1 MLKSSTEIKSICRK
15 IYPKFAVFANLMQKN
30 QQISED
36 GDVDVVESEEL
47 SPDKKQG
54 DNDKNDNEEEHE
66 GGEPRPAAFADRI
79 RNFSNKIGKF
89 FT

>member
-15 IYPKFAVFANLMQKN
+15 IYPKFAVFANLMQQN

-36 GDVDVVESEEL
+36 GDVDVLESEEL

-66 GGEPRPAAFADRI
+66 GGRTKTRSFR
-79 RNFSNKIGKF
+79 R
-89 FT
+89 

>member
-36 GDVDVVESEEL
+36 GDVDVVECI
-47 SPDKKQG
+47 
-54 DNDKNDNEEEHE
+54 
-66 GGEPRPAAFADRI
+66 F
-79 RNFSNKIGKF
+79 
-89 FT
+89 

>member
-54 DNDKNDNEEEHE
+54 DNEKNDNEEEHE
-66 GGEPRPAAFADRI
+66 EGRTKTRSFR
-79 RNFSNKIGKF
+79 R
-89 FT
+89 

>member
-36 GDVDVVESEEL
+36 GDVDVVVSEEL

-66 GGEPRPAAFADRI
+66 EGRTKTRSFR
-79 RNFSNKIGKF
+79 R
-89 FT
+89 